1 MVDMASALHFTKRLL
16 TRPPSATPTGFAL
29 RQFAGLQDIAL
40 WLELRN
46 RAFARAKPGILSW
59 DAADFARELTER
71 PWWSPDRLW
80 FALAHE
86 PGADQPLPVGTV
98 ALAER
103 AAGPEAVAAVHWLA
117 VLPMWRR
124 RGVARLLMAALEER
138 AWDLGYRTIALETH
152 AGWTAAKQLYESL
165 GYLQDP
171 GETFM
176 R

>member
-1 MVDMASALHFTKRLL
+1 MDMAVVHHFSKRLL
-16 TRPPSATPTGFAL
+16 HRPSPGDVSGIAL
-29 RQFAGLQDIAL
+29 RQFAGPHDIPL
-40 WLELRN
+40 WLALRN

-59 DAADFARELTER
+59 DAADFARELLER
-71 PWWSPDRLW
+71 PWWSADRLW

-86 PGADQPLPVGTV
+86 PGADQPSPVGTV

-103 AAGPEAVAAVHWLA
+103 TSGPEAVAVVHWLA

-138 AWDLGYRTIALETH
+138 AWGLGYRTIALETH
-152 AGWTAAKQLYESL
+152 AGWTAAQQLYESL
-165 GYLQDP
+165 GYQQDP